1 MASYTNL
8 NNGKYKLYVE
18 LGYKANGK
26 RDRRTKVV
34 TASGPRAA
42 ARALSE
48 FEEEVRNTV
57 HIDNE
62 SYSFSQFVN
71 RWREN
76 YLRVELESSTQQ
88 TYETVLKA
96 ILPFFERKLLKNI
109 KTIDIVEY
117 FTLEKEDGRGSL
129 EKKYNILQSIF
140 KCAIKWKVLFVNPME
155 GVVKPKVGK
164 PNVNFYDIEE
174 LKLLMKLIK
183 SLEARNE
190 LMVEATLYG
199 GLRRGEVLGI
209 ADDVINWNKN
219 QIIISRSLQHSQK
232 EGLRLKSTKTD
243 NIRVVTYPRDFI
255 VRLHIFYQRKL
266 RLIEELGPLWQGFTD
281 VKGKKVTLLFG
292 NELGYPLYPN
302 SVTQLWGKF
311 MKKHSDVIKRVRFQD
326 LRHSSASLLLSEGVN
341 MKVVQKRLG
350 HKNIKT
356 TMNIYS
362 HITEKDDEKASD
374 IFQKLR

>member
-96 ILPFFERKLLKNI
+96 ILPYFERKLLKNI

-117 FTLEKEDGRGSL
+117 FTIEKEDGRGSL

-155 GVVKPKVGK
+155 DVVKPKVGK

-190 LMVEATLYG
+190 LMFEATLYG

-255 VRLHIFYQRKL
+255 IRLHIFYQRKL

-281 VKGKKVTLLFG
+281 VKGKRVTLLFG

-374 IFQKLR
+374 IFEKLR

>member
-8 NNGKYKLYVE
+8 NNGKYKLFVE

-62 SYSFSQFVN
+62 SYNFGQFVN

-96 ILPFFERKLLKNI
+96 VIPYFERKLLKNI
-109 KTIDIVEY
+109 KTLDIVQY
-117 FTLEKEDGRGSL
+117 FAIEKEEGRGSL

-140 KCAIKWKVLFVNPME
+140 KCAIKWKVTSFNPME
-155 GVVKPKVGK
+155 GVLKPKGGK
-164 PNVNFYDIEE
+164 QSVNFYDIEE
-174 LKLLMKLIK
+174 LKILMKLIN
-183 SLEARNE
+183 SLDERNK
-190 LMVEATLYG
+190 LLVEATLYG

-209 ADDVINWNKN
+209 ADDVINWSKN
-219 QIIISRSLQHSQK
+219 QLIISRSLQHSQK
-232 EGLRLKSTKTD
+232 DGLRLKSTKTD
-243 NIRVVTYPRDFI
+243 NVRVVTYPREFI
-255 VRLHIFYQRKL
+255 VRLHIYYQRKL
-266 RLIEELGPLWQGFTD
+266 RLIEEMGPLWQGFTD
-281 VKGKKVTLLFG
+281 VKGKKVNLLFA
-292 NELGYPLYPN
+292 NELGIPLYPN
-302 SVTQLWGKF
+302 SVTQFWGKF
-311 MKKHSDVIKRVRFQD
+311 MKKHADVIKRVRFQD

-374 IFQKLR
+374 IFQQLL